1 MSRLI
6 DADVLR
12 EEVYSWGMNDYE
24 PSDFTDAIDDA
35 PTVEAI
41 PKADYESRLKADYV
55 SKKKIAQAT
64 NKIIK
69 CSLGEWYAGRVD
81 GKTEE
86 VVLMDDVLHI
96 MQGLLNEKEQ
106 INEN

>member
-1 MSRLI
+1 MQKELEDKDI
-6 DADVLR
+6 DLHIDR
-12 EEVYSWGMNDYE
+12 ETLLQEYIPRAE
-24 PSDFTDAIDDA
+24 F
-35 PTVEAI
+35 EA
-41 PKADYESRLKADYV
+41 RLKADYV